1 MPTEYPKPPFPDQPQ
16 SMPGGTRRMDPV
28 PDHGETSY
36 KGSGR
41 LQGKTAL
48 ITGADS
54 GIGRAVAIAYAR
66 EGADVAIAYLN
77 EHDDAKDT
85 ARLVEE
91 AGRKAVLLPGDISQ
105 AQTCR
110 DIVAKTVDAF
120 GRIDILVNNAAHQSS
135 VGSLEELTDEEIEL
149 TFRTNIIA
157 MFIITKAALPH
168 MKAGGSI
175 INTASVNADNPS
187 PELMH
192 YAATKGAIENFSA
205 SLAQSLAERGIRANS
220 VAPGPIWTPLIPS
233 TMPAEK
239 VKTFGSQVPMK
250 RPGQPV
256 ELAPVYVMLASDE
269 ASYVSGAM
277 VAVTGGKP
285 II

>member
-1 MPTEYPKPPFPDQPQ
+1 MPDYPKPPFPDQPQ
-16 SMPGGTRRMDPV
+16 PMPGRTADMDPL

-36 KGSGR
+36 KGHGR
-41 LQGKTAL
+41 LAGKRAL
-48 ITGADS
+48 ITGGDS
-54 GIGRAVAIAYAR
+54 GIGRAVAIAFAR
-66 EGADVAIAYLN
+66 EGADVAIAYLD

-85 ARLVEE
+85 ARYVEE
-91 AGRKAVLLPGDISQ
+91 AGRKVLLLPGDISKPE
-105 AQTCR
+105 TCR
-110 DIVAKTVDAF
+110 EIVRRTAEAF
-120 GRIDILVNNAAHQSS
+120 GGIDILVNNAAHQSS
-135 VGSLEELTDEEIEL
+135 VETLDELTDEEVEL
-149 TFRTNIIA
+149 TFKTNIIA

-168 MKAGGSI
+168 MKAGASI

-187 PELMH
+187 PQLLH
-192 YAATKGAIENFSA
+192 YAATKGAIENFTA
-205 SLAQSLAERGIRANS
+205 SLSQMLAEKGIRANS

-239 VKTFGSQVPMK
+239 VKNFGSQVPMK

-269 ASYVSGAM
+269 ASYVSGTM